1 MGSGFFLFGETQQ
14 QCMARARVRRGRDI
28 RQGVDA
34 GAQARGHEVLAQ
46 GRALERRRKLEME
59 TSLWR
64 SGREESGPHWKWCQL
79 QDGCQVWDL
88 GNRIYAAAFTSR
100 MESSE
105 MILHHLHILQ
115 VILSDSHFGG

>member
-1 MGSGFFLFGETQQ
+1 
-14 QCMARARVRRGRDI
+14 MARARVRRGRDI
-28 RQGVDA
+28 RQGADA